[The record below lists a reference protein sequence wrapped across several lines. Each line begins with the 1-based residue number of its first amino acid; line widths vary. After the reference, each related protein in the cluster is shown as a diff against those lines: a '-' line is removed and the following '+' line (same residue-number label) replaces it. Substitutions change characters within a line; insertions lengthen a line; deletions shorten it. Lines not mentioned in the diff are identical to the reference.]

1 MPPKHV
7 FTCLLW
13 RYLVSSRLQLLS
25 TMTTLNI
32 GPPRAQ
38 IFKEK
43 QDETGKV
50 RRRGRE
56 SRNQA
61 AMTSSHNAG
70 GSTVIAIAW
79 DDSQARVVPTERPLS
94 QRPISTSHVRGV
106 RDRLR
111 IEQAKEAAEGA
122 KFAEQEYEKY
132 RQASKMPQ
140 SNYHCSLKK
149 VLVLCHLGTTRP

>member
-1 MPPKHV
+1 MQ
-7 FTCLLW
+7 T
-13 RYLVSSRLQLLS
+13 S
-25 TMTTLNI
+25 
-32 GPPRAQ
+32 GPPLAQ
-38 IFKEK
+38 TFKEK
-43 QDETGKV
+43 QDETGKE

-79 DDSQARVVPTERPLS
+79 DDSQARVVPTQRPRP
-94 QRPISTSHVRGV
+94 QRPISTSHARAV

-122 KFAEQEYEKY
+122 KFAEQEYEKH

-140 SNYHCSLKK
+140 SNYHYGLKK
-149 VLVLCHLGTTRP
+149 VLV

>member
-1 MPPKHV
+1 MAPL
-7 FTCLLW
+7 T
-13 RYLVSSRLQLLS
+13 S
-25 TMTTLNI
+25 

-38 IFKEK
+38 VFKEK
-43 QDETGKV
+43 QDETGKE
-50 RRRGRE
+50 RLRGRE

-79 DDSQARVVPTERPLS
+79 DHSQARVVPTQRPRP
-94 QRPISTSHVRGV
+94 QRPISSSHARAV

-132 RQASKMPQ
+132 GQASKMAL
-140 SNYHCSLKK
+140 SNYPYSLKK
-149 VLVLCHLGTTRP
+149 VLASVLPLRY